1 MCSKYVYWSGD
12 AACNTTMGD
21 KMRGKKETSIH
32 KDPAF
37 IKIYVPITHDE
48 ETELDVWDVDFAY
61 NEFANAI
68 KEFENDNDM
77 RYDEWNS
84 KQRDYMN
91 DQR

>member
-1 MCSKYVYWSGD
+1 MGNKMNDTISKKS
-12 AACNTTMGD
+12 
-21 KMRGKKETSIH
+21 
-32 KDPAF
+32 DPAF
-37 IKIYVPITHDE
+37 IKIYVPIAHDE

-77 RYDEWNS
+77 RYDAWNS

>member
-1 MCSKYVYWSGD
+1 
-12 AACNTTMGD
+12 MGD
-21 KMRGKKETSIH
+21 KMRGNKETSIH

-37 IKIYVPITHDE
+37 IKVYVPITHDE
-48 ETELDVWDVDFAY
+48 ETGLDVWDVDFAY
-61 NEFANAI
+61 NEFGNAI

-77 RYDEWNS
+77 RYDAWND